1 MFKDLSSLI
10 YYFEHQFLP
19 KAFFSEEYDLV
30 ASLMQNRMQNR
41 NILFEIFQ
49 NMCKDSQIISP
60 YAEQDFKIKF
70 FKMDDTWYAIVITFF
85 EPLESPQCY
94 QAYLFFK
101 EHKACAGFYT
111 LEKAEQGFS
120 SLAFLGGWEYDIH
133 GNYGLVPL
141 TGNEAFEKAFLL
153 HKRRYEK

>member
-1 MFKDLSSLI
+1 MFKDLNSLI

-30 ASLMQNRMQNR
+30 ASLMQNR

-60 YAEQDFKIKF
+60 YTEQDFKIEF
-70 FKMDDTWYAIVITFF
+70 LKMDDTWYAIVITFF

-120 SLAFLGGWEYDIH
+120 SLAFLCGWENEGH
-133 GNYGLVPL
+133 NNYGVVPVI
-141 TGNEAFEKAFLL
+141 GNEAFEKAFAL
-153 HKRRYEK
+153 HKEKYE